1 MAPLPMQGGP
11 PPGSPGPAAS
21 PMGPPGGVGAASVPG
36 RMAGSQAQGSNLL
49 RGAVEMLGKA
59 LGALPLGSEEHQA
72 ATKAYAELSKHVGP
86 VAGAGDPQAVIQ
98 QLAQLA
104 RAKQQASVP
113 SALSGGGGAGGPGG
127 GGGPPPGAPPP
138 MAA

>member
-1 MAPLPMQGGP
+1 
-11 PPGSPGPAAS
+11 
-21 PMGPPGGVGAASVPG
+21 
-36 RMAGSQAQGSNLL
+36 MAGSMAQGSNLL

-59 LGALPLGSEEHQA
+59 LGTLPLGSEEHQA
-72 ATKAYAELSKHVGP
+72 ATKAYADLSKHVGP

-104 RAKQQASVP
+104 RSKQQTPVP
-113 SALSGGGGAGGPGG
+113 PALAGAGGGAPGMPP
-127 GGGPPPGAPPP
+127 GGPPGAAPP